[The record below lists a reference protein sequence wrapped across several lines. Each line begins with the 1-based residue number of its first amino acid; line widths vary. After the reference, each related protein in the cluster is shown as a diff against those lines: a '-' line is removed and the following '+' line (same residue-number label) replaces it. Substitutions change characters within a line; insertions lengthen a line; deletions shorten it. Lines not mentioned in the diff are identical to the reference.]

1 MTRSKVCSALT
12 AIPGRCGIILGM
24 ALLLPWQNSSNCEA
38 QLVKPIYLD
47 YNATTPIDPRVR
59 DAMLPYLREHFGNPS
74 TSYSYGQLAKGAIE
88 RAREHVAALI
98 GALPGEVIFTSG
110 GSESDN
116 QAIIGAALAN
126 AHKGR
131 SEEHTSELQS

>member
-59 DAMLPYLREHFGNPS
+59 DAMLPYLGEWFGNPS
-74 TSYSYGQLAKGAIE
+74 NTYVYGQQAKAAVE
-88 RAREHVAALI
+88 QAREQVASLV
-98 GALPGEVIFTSG
+98 GARPDEIVFTSG
-110 GSESDN
+110 GTESDN
-116 QAIIGAALAN
+116 HSIIGAALAN
-126 AHKGR
+126 AHKGK
-131 SEEHTSELQS
+131 HII

>member
-59 DAMLPYLREHFGNPS
+59 DAMLPYLGEHFGNPS
-74 TSYSYGQLAKGAIE
+74 SNYVYARNAKEAVE
-88 RAREHVAALI
+88 HARTQVASLI
-98 GALPGEVIFTSG
+98 CAEPAEVIFTSG

-116 QAIIGAALAN
+116 HAIIGIALAN
-126 AHKGR
+126 SHR
-131 SEEHTSELQS
+131 